1 MIRHAKY
8 KKQYF
13 EPKKIHKISLTSIGF
28 NDNISYGTKLNREK
42 LSLIQSGGG
51 KRIYEAT
58 ATPESEGANLSEQSN
73 NKRIDLCIYKQS
85 A

>member
-1 MIRHAKY
+1 MPNT

-13 EPKKIHKISLTSIGF
+13 ESKKIHKISLTSIGF

-51 KRIYEAT
+51 KRICEAT
-58 ATPESEGANLSEQSN
+58 ATPETEGANLSE
-73 NKRIDLCIYKQS
+73 
-85 A
+85 